1 MDFMRGW
8 SRTTGRARSFSRLT
22 SAAMLLVLPVLLAGC
37 LQMER
42 TVRVNPDGSGVLIE
56 RLVMGN
62 EIADM
67 MAGMQTEGQLFA
79 IRDDD
84 RLRANAASFGESVRF
99 VSARDIVTDF
109 GRGYEARYAFD
120 DINLLQLGQDIEESM
135 PGGTTEGDT
144 SGGGASKFTTF
155 TLHHTS
161 PAQLVIHWPVNEG
174 EAGSPTGES
183 DSEYA
188 ETAATPEQEQMAM
201 EMMRMAFKDM
211 RFAVHVEV
219 MGDIVETNAMHRSGS
234 RVTLM
239 DIDFGALVSDESVLQ
254 AMAGNKPASVADM
267 KQLMTLVPGL
277 KIEIEP
283 EVAILFR

>member
-1 MDFMRGW
+1 MNVASGW
-8 SRTTGRARSFSRLT
+8 SRTAAPIRFGRRLINV
-22 SAAMLLVLPVLLAGC
+22 AMFLMLPALLAGC

-42 TVRVNPDGSGVLIE
+42 TVRVNADGSGVLIE

-62 EIADM
+62 EIVDM
-67 MAGMQTEGQLFA
+67 MAGMQTEGQSFA

-99 VSARDIVTDF
+99 VSARDIVTEF
-109 GRGYEARYAFD
+109 GRGYEARYAFAD
-120 DINLLQLGQDIEESM
+120 VNLLQLGQDIEESM

-144 SGGGASKFTTF
+144 SGGGAPKFTTF
-155 TLHHTS
+155 TLHHTN
-161 PAQLVIHWPVNEG
+161 PAELVIHWPVNEG
-174 EAGSPTGES
+174 EADSRTGES
-183 DSEYA
+183 NSEYA

-283 EVAILFR
+283 EIAILFH